1 MTTYLTEN
9 DDDATRDLL
18 LGRRITAVKLGAEAG
33 DDAQVDGQL
42 TLDDGTVVDVVPNDG
57 GCSCGAGDYVL
68 THLATVDN
76 VITDVRLA
84 VDEGS
89 DGEAAKTYRIFV
101 YAGNEEINVMTVDG
115 DDGNGYYGTG
125 YALHVKH
132 PGQSGS

>member
-1 MTTYLTEN
+1 MTTYLTET
-9 DDDATRDLL
+9 DEADTRALL

-33 DDAQVDGQL
+33 DGVWLDGQL
-42 TLDDGTVVDVVPNDG
+42 TLDDGTVIDVVPNDG

-84 VDEGS
+84 VDQDG
-89 DGEAAKTYRIFV
+89 DGEDAKTYRIFV
-101 YAGNEEINVMTVDG
+101 FAGNEEINAVTVAG

-125 YALHVKH
+125 YELHVKR
-132 PGQSGS
+132 SGS